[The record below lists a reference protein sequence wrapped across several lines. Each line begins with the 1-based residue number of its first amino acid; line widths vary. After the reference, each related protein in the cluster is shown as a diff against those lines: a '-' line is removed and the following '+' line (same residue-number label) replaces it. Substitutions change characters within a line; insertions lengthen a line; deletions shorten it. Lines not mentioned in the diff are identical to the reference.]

1 LITSGKTLET
11 AGIRMQ
17 KYIPDAWML
26 HNLIMIM
33 YSWDILML

>member
-1 LITSGKTLET
+1 
-11 AGIRMQ
+11 MQ
-17 KYIPDAWML
+17 KYIPDASNL